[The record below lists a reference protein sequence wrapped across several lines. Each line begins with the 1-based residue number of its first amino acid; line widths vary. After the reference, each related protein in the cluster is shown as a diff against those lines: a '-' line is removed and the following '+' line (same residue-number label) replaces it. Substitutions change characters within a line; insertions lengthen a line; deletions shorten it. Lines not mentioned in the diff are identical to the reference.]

1 MKVRAVQNWH
11 NIDQQRG
18 RVLCKAMAEA
28 LPEQWRGRLD
38 VLKKDVEADDRV
50 PFWRKSSAWVE
61 RLQEFKATHGA
72 ARLWNLSDAEVC
84 QLARDVSAKC
94 AEWFGGNAL
103 DGGGWLTI
111 AEPEAL
117 DILRIIC
124 ETMGVDMPLGMMA
137 AGVLARGRSDVWW
150 RRALRKRV
158 ARVVEHGAIRLGVV
172 NRNDGAYA
180 SDGAVQRRAGQIARN
195 AAALE
200 KSLFRNEAGQV
211 YRLSELAALSV
222 ANPDVRRGEL
232 MVRIR
237 GAEEFA
243 DAAGH
248 PGLFLTMTCPSRFH
262 AVLSTSKKGGGLRMN
277 PKFDP
282 ESTPRAGQMWLR
294 QMWARTRAD
303 LARAG
308 VTVYG
313 IRVAEPHHDGCPHWH
328 ALLWAGSEQELQA
341 VRDAVLK
348 HWLSD
353 DGDER
358 GAKKNRVNVKRMQ
371 AGGAAGYVAK
381 YVAKNVGGSVN
392 VDGHTDDGQPVQ
404 TGGVKGVER
413 VDAWAATWGIRQFQ
427 TIGLPPV
434 GVWRKLRAVTSDQI
448 ETARVCGDAVAWKA
462 WGACQKLGTV
472 AADFGRF
479 IQAMGGVCLPRKAW
493 ALRVANRIEPG
504 VVNGYGETADK
515 KTAVGVEVAQ
525 SGRWLISKR
534 VAWARVA
541 SDDVAD
547 QEEKSRASMARP
559 WTRFNNCTARLGG
572 QLRAALLGLERWA
585 NAPPGAVF
593 VG

>member
-1 MKVRAVQNWH
+1 MTARRVQDWENV
-11 NIDQQRG
+11 NRQRG
-18 RVLCKAMAEA
+18 RVLAASLAAA
-28 LPEQWRGRLD
+28 LPEQWAGRVA
-38 VLKKDVEADDRV
+38 VLRDEVERDERLPV
-50 PFWRKSSAWVE
+50 WRKSGAWVE

-84 QLARDVSAKC
+84 EMAREVSGKC
-94 AEWFGGNAL
+94 AEWFEGNQL
-103 DGGGWLTI
+103 QGGGWLTVS
-111 AEPEAL
+111 EPEAL
-117 DILRIIC
+117 EILRIVC
-124 ETMGVDMPLGMMA
+124 ETMGVDMPVGMLA
-137 AGVLARGRSDVWW
+137 AGVLARARSDVWW
-150 RRALRKRV
+150 RRSLRKRV

-172 NRNDGAYA
+172 NRNAGAYA
-180 SDGAVQRRAGQIARN
+180 SDGAVQRRAGQLARN

-211 YRLSELAALSV
+211 YKLSELAALSV

-237 GAEEFA
+237 GSEEFA

-248 PGLFLTMTCPSRFH
+248 PGLFLTLTCPSRFH
-262 AVLSTSKKGGGLRMN
+262 AVLATGSKGGGLRMN

-303 LARAG
+303 LARQG
-308 VTVYG
+308 VTMYG
-313 IRVAEPHHDGCPHWH
+313 IRVAEPHHDACPHWH
-328 ALLWAGSEQELQA
+328 ALLWAGSEKELQA
-341 VRDAVLK
+341 VRDTVLH

-353 DGDER
+353 DGNER
-358 GAKKNRVNVKRMQ
+358 GAAKNRVNIKRMQ

-392 VDGHTDDGQPVQ
+392 VDGHTDDGIKVQ

-462 WGACQKLGTV
+462 WGACQKVGTV

-479 IQAMGGVCLPRKAW
+479 IVAMGGVCLPRKAW
-493 ALRVANRIEPG
+493 ALKVANRVEPG
-504 VVNGYGETADK
+504 VVNGYGETLEK
-515 KTAVGVEVAQ
+515 KTAVGVEVAK

-541 SDDVAD
+541 AD
-547 QEEKSRASMARP
+547 EVSAQDAQSRASMARP

-572 QLRAALLGLERWA
+572 QLRAAMLGLDRWA